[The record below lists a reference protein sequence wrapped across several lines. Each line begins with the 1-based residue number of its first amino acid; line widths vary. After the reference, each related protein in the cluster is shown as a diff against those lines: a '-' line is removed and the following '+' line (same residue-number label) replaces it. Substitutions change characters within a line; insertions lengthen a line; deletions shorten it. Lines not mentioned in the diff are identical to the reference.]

1 MKEHVLIVC
10 LDACKR
16 DYLSSK
22 AAPYLHG
29 LIDDALFY
37 NSETILAFP
46 GIAATIYSGTYPD
59 VHGVWTLFY
68 YEPRSMYK
76 MLLPLTQM
84 IALVDKVEIPKKH
97 FRCGLT
103 AFANLLR
110 RSLGL
115 SHPVS
120 VYEIPA
126 DLLKYFDVSI
136 RKCLYETKALPVT
149 TLFDLLYANGL
160 RTLCIDWPL
169 ISVNGLSKISFSLKH
184 SDRGEFEK
192 ARKILFGSNHFDV
205 SFIQFHDLDKVTH
218 ERGTGSPITI
228 EKVKEL
234 DYFLEKLVEGL
245 SRKYERMTTIVYS
258 DHGAVDVHRKLDVME
273 LLDGCNLILKRDYL
287 FFLDSTMAR
296 FWFFNEK
303 ARRIITNV
311 LGDLDGGY
319 LLTMKDR
326 KDLRLPVANNYGEE
340 VLLADP
346 GVQIYPNFYQGYAM
360 AKGMHGYNP
369 ACNDMDGFFL
379 LCDSAKTKQSPLQ
392 SKMKLV
398 DWFPTVLDVFDIPY
412 PPTCEG
418 KSVLSPVHR

>member
-1 MKEHVLIVC
+1 MKEHLLIVC
-10 LDACKR
+10 LDACRR

-22 AAPYLHG
+22 STPYLHG
-29 LIDDALFY
+29 LMDDALFY
-37 NSETILAFP
+37 DLETILAFP

-59 VHGVWTLFY
+59 IHGVWTLFY
-68 YEPRSMYK
+68 YEPRSLYK
-76 MLLPLTQM
+76 MLMPLTQ
-84 IALVDKVEIPKKH
+84 IAALIDKIEAPKRH
-97 FRCGLT
+97 FRYGLA

-136 RKCLYETKALPVT
+136 RKCLYETNALPVT

-169 ISVNGLSKISFSLKH
+169 IFVNGLSKISFSLKH
-184 SDRGEFEK
+184 SDREEFEK
-192 ARKILFGSNHFDV
+192 ARRALLGGNRFDV
-205 SFIQFHDLDKVTH
+205 SLIQFHDLDKVTH
-218 ERGTGSPITI
+218 EHGTGSPVTT

-245 SRKYERMTTIVYS
+245 SRKYEKVTTIVYS
-258 DHGAVDVHRKLDVME
+258 DHGAVDVHRKLNVME
-273 LLDGCNLILKRDYL
+273 LLDSCNLILKRDYL

-303 ARRIITNV
+303 ARRAVTNI
-311 LGDLDGGY
+311 LGDLDGGC
-319 LLTMKDR
+319 LLTMKDK

-346 GVQIYPNFYQGYAM
+346 RVQIYPNFYQGYAM

-379 LCDSAKTKQSPLQ
+379 LHHSTKTEQSPVQ
-392 SKMKLV
+392 RKMKLI
-398 DWFPTVLDVFDIPY
+398 DWLPTVLDVFDIAS

-418 KSVLSPVHR
+418 KSF